1 MPERNEIADTL
12 AVLDEPNSAGALAEA
27 IEEAQKAF
35 DQYYLF
41 CDTVDR
47 VYSLRANYLNDT
59 YEDSAFDLFWASME
73 ILKPAIYAKPPKPI
87 ATPRFKDGKHVDKT
101 VAEVIER
108 ILVSEFDRG
117 DIDQVMLSVRDD
129 LALTNRG
136 AAWVRYED
144 GRGGKRVCVEYL
156 DRRDFLHEP
165 ARTWSEVSWV
175 ARRAWMTKKQML
187 ERFPDAREDI
197 ESAEFHS
204 KREYREYGLVESS
217 AKAGVWEVWH
227 KHDNKVYWWAPGC
240 QNFLDEDEPHLNL
253 SRFFPCPRPAYG
265 TLMRRSLVPVPDY
278 RRYREMLDQIN
289 VLTMRIYTLLD
300 QVKLR
305 VMIPGGSDVGSA
317 VENALNANDDVVVIS
332 VPAAAFQ
339 GAAGNGAMLT
349 LPLTEIAQTI
359 QGLIEA
365 RNQLIENFYQVSGIS
380 DIMRGAT
387 DAQETLGAQQLKQQN
402 GAVRVRDR
410 IDEIARFARDIAE
423 ISAEIIAQN
432 YDKET
437 IQEISGMEFPTRA
450 EVKKSVKDIEE
461 AVKRELEE
469 AGEMAEQAAMQAA
482 QSGEEV
488 DPAMAQQQF
497 EEVKNQIFAK
507 YQPMIERARVA
518 VTIEDVMELL
528 RDKKARNLNI
538 DIETDS
544 TIMVDEMA
552 EKASRAEFLQA
563 FAGASS
569 SVQPLLA
576 GGKAGAALA
585 GGMLKFALQP
595 YRANRE
601 LDQLIDDFI
610 DEAGNMAAQAAEGDG
625 ESEELIAAQNKLAEA
640 EMAKAQAQMAKV
652 QADSQL
658 KQVELQGKMQDM
670 QMRAAKDNAQFEID
684 KAKLQLQMSKQEQ
697 EFAAKMGEL
706 EAKTNLMQAQTAEI
720 LASIGLDA
728 RKQDLEE
735 YREANAQQQRQVDTA
750 LRVKSESR
758 ADRQQAFGEAWA
770 MNNSREGVE

>member
-1 MPERNEIADTL
+1 MPERNELADTL
-12 AVLDEPNSAGALAEA
+12 TVLDEPRSAGALAEA
-27 IEEAQKAF
+27 VNDAQKAF
-35 DQYYLF
+35 EQYYLF

-47 VYSLRANYLNDT
+47 VYSLRESYLNDT
-59 YEDSAFDLFWASME
+59 YEDSAFDLFWSSME

-87 ATPRFKDGKHVDKT
+87 ATPRFKDGKLVDKS

-117 DIDQVMLSVRDD
+117 DIDQAMLNVRDD

-136 AAWVRYED
+136 AGWVRYED
-144 GRGGKRVCVEYL
+144 GKRGKRVCVEYL

-165 ARTWSEVSWV
+165 ARTWAEVSWV

-187 ERFPDAREDI
+187 DRFPRAREDI
-197 ESAEFHS
+197 EAAEYHS
-204 KREYREYGLVESS
+204 KREYREHGLVDSS
-217 AKAGVWEVWH
+217 AKAGVWEVWS
-227 KHDNKVYWWAPGC
+227 KLDNKVYWWAPGC

-253 SRFFPCPRPAYG
+253 RNFFPCPRPAYG
-265 TLMRRSLVPVPDY
+265 TKMRRSLIPVPDY

-289 VLTMRIYTLLD
+289 ILTERIYVLLE
-300 QVKLR
+300 QVRLR
-305 VMIPGGSDVGSA
+305 VLIPGGSDVGA
-317 VENALNANDDVVVIS
+317 AIENALNSHDDMVVIT

-339 GAAGNGAMLT
+339 GAAGNGVMLT

-365 RNQLIENFYQVSGIS
+365 RNQLVENFYQVSGIS

-387 DAQETLGAQQLKQQN
+387 EAQETLGAQQLKQQN
-402 GAVRVRDR
+402 GSVRIRDR
-410 IDEIARFARDIAE
+410 IDEISRFARDVAE
-423 ISAEIIAQN
+423 IAAEIVAQN

-437 IQEISGMEFPTRA
+437 IMEVSGMEFPTRA
-450 EVKKSVKDIEE
+450 EIKKSIKDIEE
-461 AVKRELEE
+461 AVKNELEQ
-469 AGEMAEQAAMQAA
+469 AGEMAEQMATQAM
-482 QSGEEV
+482 QSGEPV

-497 EEVKNQIFAK
+497 DEIKNQIFAK

-518 VTIEDVMELL
+518 VSIEDVMDLL
-528 RDKKARNLNI
+528 RDKKARNLVI

-552 EKASRAEFLQA
+552 EKAARAEFLQA
-563 FAGASS
+563 FSVASGA
-569 SVQPLLA
+569 VQPLLA
-576 GGKAGAALA
+576 AGEAGGALA
-585 GGMLKFALQP
+585 GGLLKFALQP
-595 YRANRE
+595 YRANRD
-601 LDQLIDDFI
+601 LDVLIDDFI
-610 DEAGNMAAQAAEGDG
+610 DEAATQAGAAQEGDT
-625 ESEELIAAQNKLAEA
+625 ENQDLIAAQNKLAEA

-670 QMRAAKDNAQFEID
+670 QMRASKDASEFEVE
-684 KAKLQLQMSKQEQ
+684 KAKLQLQMTKQEQ
-697 EFAAKMGEL
+697 EFATKMGEL

-720 LASIGLDA
+720 LASIGLDV

-735 YREANAQQQRQVDTA
+735 YKAANAEQQRQVDSA
-750 LRVKSESR
+750 LRIESENR
-758 ADRQQAFGEAWA
+758 ANNQQANE
-770 MNNSREGVE
+770 RLQPVERIE